1 MKKWMTFI
9 LLLFSFF
16 FLLSDQADA
25 AAQLQC
31 QYQGVFTNFC
41 GDGAGDDCK
50 VDFVIKLENNKF
62 SLVSAKWTNTFAD
75 IDGCR
80 QGDSVDKCLISA
92 ESDTI
97 KFNYIYAIKSDGN
110 GKYVKMTDEDYTN
123 FFVKGDYYSC
133 PSSVTVLSHESESLN
148 TTFGMYVTD
157 GNFKEKYCPGNEIDD
172 FSCQASST
180 FNLTKEIS
188 RTKYTGGTINSAP
201 SSGSCCV
208 YKDKTVN
215 IYTYLLNTNVATSY
229 AACLGDSS
237 CITSS
242 PNTSSNAQFITGTEW
257 KNYHN
262 INNCNNM
269 PQEIY
274 YSNNG
279 GKVSFNTSSKSGYKT
294 ATLDTT
300 TRCVS
305 NVYSSDGVNSEDGKS
320 NTPTPTP
327 TNNGNTNQNNNSNS
341 YKGEE
346 LVNGCPKILL
356 PAFKLIR
363 KILKPIVQ
371 IGIPILL
378 IVMGTVD
385 FGKAVAS
392 SDDKNIKEA
401 GNKFLKRCIAAV
413 VVFFVITIVSLLMG
427 MLSKT
432 SLGEQKEW
440 KKCWDAADD

>member
-157 GNFKEKYCPGNEIDD
+157 IKFEKKYCPGNEIDD
-172 FSCQASST
+172 FSCQVSST

-188 RTKYTGGTINSAP
+188 RTKYTGGTITSTP
-201 SSGSCCV
+201 SSGNCCV

-215 IYTYLLNTNVATSY
+215 IYTYLLNTNGVTSY

-262 INNCNNM
+262 IVNCNNM

-274 YSNNG
+274 YTNAD
-279 GKVSFNTSSKSGYKT
+279 GKVVFSTNVKRGYNM
-294 ATLDTT
+294 ATLDVTT
-300 TRCVS
+300 SCVS
-305 NVYSSDGVNSEDGKS
+305 NVYSSDGINSEDGKNNNTNS
-320 NTPTPTP
+320 TPT
-327 TNNGNTNQNNNSNS
+327 NNSNS
-341 YKGEE
+341 YKGDE
-346 LVNGCPKILL
+346 LENGCPKILL

-363 KILKPIVQ
+363 KIIDPIIQ

-378 IVMGTVD
+378 IVMGTID
-385 FGKAVAS
+385 FGKAVSS

-413 VVFFVITIVSLLMG
+413 AVFFVVTIVNLLMG
-427 MLSKT
+427 MFSKT
-432 SLGEQKEW
+432 SYGKQADW
-440 KKCWDAADD
+440 QKCWEAAKD

>member
-157 GNFKEKYCPGNEIDD
+157 IKFEKKYCPGNEIDD
-172 FSCQASST
+172 FSCQVSST

-188 RTKYTGGTINSAP
+188 RTKYTGGTITSTP
-201 SSGSCCV
+201 SSGNCCV

-215 IYTYLLNTNVATSY
+215 IYTYLLNTNGATSY

-262 INNCNNM
+262 IVNCNNM

-274 YSNNG
+274 YTNAD
-279 GKVSFNTSSKSGYKT
+279 GKVVFSTNVKRGYNM
-294 ATLDTT
+294 ATLDVTT
-300 TRCVS
+300 SCVS
-305 NVYSSDGVNSEDGKS
+305 NVYSSDGINSEDGKNNNTNS
-320 NTPTPTP
+320 TPT
-327 TNNGNTNQNNNSNS
+327 NNSNS
-341 YKGEE
+341 YKGDE
-346 LVNGCPKILL
+346 LENGCPKILL

-363 KILKPIVQ
+363 KIIDPIIQ

-378 IVMGTVD
+378 IVMGTID
-385 FGKAVAS
+385 FGKAVSS

-413 VVFFVITIVSLLMG
+413 AVFFVVTIVNLLMG
-427 MLSKT
+427 MFSKT
-432 SLGEQKEW
+432 SYGKQADW
-440 KKCWDAADD
+440 QKCWEAAKD

>member
-1 MKKWMTFI
+1 MKKYRIFI
-9 LLLFSFF
+9 LLLLSCFF
-16 FLLSDQADA
+16 INVDQANA

-50 VDFVIKLENNKF
+50 VDFVIKLEENKF

-110 GKYVKMTDEDYTN
+110 GKYVKMTDQDYTN

-208 YKDKTVN
+208 YKGTGTN
-215 IYTYLLNTNVATSY
+215 IYTYLLNTNAATSY
-229 AACLGDSS
+229 AACLGSNSS
-237 CITSS
+237 CITDS
-242 PNTSSNAQFITGTEW
+242 PNTSNSAQFITGTEW

-262 INNCNNM
+262 IVNCNNM
-269 PQEIY
+269 PQKIY

-279 GKVSFNTSSKSGYKT
+279 GKVTFSVKNETGYSN
-294 ATLDTT
+294 ATLDTAT
-300 TRCVS
+300 QCVS
-305 NVYSSDGVNSEDGKS
+305 NVYNSNYNNTTNNTANNNSS
-320 NTPTPTP
+320 NT
-327 TNNGNTNQNNNSNS
+327 NNSSNS

-363 KILKPIVQ
+363 KVLKPIVQ

>member
-1 MKKWMTFI
+1 MKKYRIFI
-9 LLLFSFF
+9 LLLLSCFF
-16 FLLSDQADA
+16 INVDQANA

-92 ESDTI
+92 ESNTI

-110 GKYVKMTDEDYTN
+110 GKYVKMTDQDYTN

-215 IYTYLLNTNVATSY
+215 IYTYLLNTNGATSY

-262 INNCNNM
+262 IVNCNNM
-269 PQEIY
+269 PQKIY
-274 YSNNG
+274 YTNTG
-279 GKVSFNTSSKSGYKT
+279 GKVAFSVKNETGYST

-300 TRCVS
+300 TQCVS
-305 NVYSSDGVNSEDGKS
+305 NVYNNNYNNNITNNNTANNNSS
-320 NTPTPTP
+320 NT
-327 TNNGNTNQNNNSNS
+327 NNNSNS

-378 IVMGTVD
+378 IVMGTID

-427 MLSKT
+427 MFSKT